1 MARIADKVVA
11 YEKFVNEKL
20 REDLRK
26 LLEQRDEVYGQIS
39 EYLQLKTTIEQI
51 QSAEIIE
58 DLKTKVDLGCNFYVQ
73 ANVPDPKKIFVFVGF
88 GFFVELTLDEALK
101 FIDKRTK
108 FLTENTD
115 RLTKDMLKVKANIR
129 LVLEGLREIQ
139 SLGSIPGDK
148 RTPPNLFTWTFVSL
162 VVMIK
167 LSRTWLVLYH
177 GPYFGICITCICA
190 SS

>member
-1 MARIADKVVA
+1 MAGIADKVVA

-26 LLEQRDEVYGQIS
+26 LLEQRDSVYGQIS

-115 RLTKDMLKVKANIR
+115 RLTKDMVKVKANIR

-148 RTPPNLFTWTFVSL
+148 RTPPNLFT
-162 VVMIK
+162 
-167 LSRTWLVLYH
+167 
-177 GPYFGICITCICA
+177 
-190 SS
+190 

>member
-1 MARIADKVVA
+1 MAGIADKVVA

-115 RLTKDMLKVKANIR
+115 RLTKDMVKVKANIR

-148 RTPPNLFTWTFVSL
+148 RTPPNLFT
-162 VVMIK
+162 
-167 LSRTWLVLYH
+167 
-177 GPYFGICITCICA
+177 
-190 SS
+190 

>member
-1 MARIADKVVA
+1 MSAIAAKVLT

-20 REDLRK
+20 REDLRR
-26 LLEQRDEVYGQIS
+26 LLEQRDTIYGQIS

-51 QSAEIIE
+51 KAAGITE

-73 ANVPDPKKIFVFVGF
+73 ANVPDATRILVFVGF
-88 GFFVELTLDEALK
+88 GFFLELTLDEALK

-115 RLTKDMLKVKANIR
+115 RLTSDIVKVKSNIR

-139 SLGSIPGDK
+139 SLGYVPDDDEQRGPD
-148 RTPPNLFTWTFVSL
+148 LFL
-162 VVMIK
+162 
-167 LSRTWLVLYH
+167 
-177 GPYFGICITCICA
+177 
-190 SS
+190 

>member
-1 MARIADKVVA
+1 MAGIADKVVA

-148 RTPPNLFTWTFVSL
+148 RTPPNLFT
-162 VVMIK
+162 
-167 LSRTWLVLYH
+167 
-177 GPYFGICITCICA
+177 
-190 SS
+190 

>member
-148 RTPPNLFTWTFVSL
+148 RTPPNLFT
-162 VVMIK
+162 
-167 LSRTWLVLYH
+167 
-177 GPYFGICITCICA
+177 
-190 SS
+190 